1 MPGVPLLD
9 ILQETSRLL
18 KINVDDT
25 DDVDAGVE
33 DGAGADDGDAGDDDG
48 DDDDGAD
55 GYDDDGD
62 LLAPGHQEGSSG
74 SRPSPPRP
82 TPEPS
87 GLWDHGHKSDF
98 REHLRSI

>member
-33 DGAGADDGDAGDDDG
+33 DGAGADDAG
-48 DDDDGAD
+48 D

-82 TPEPS
+82 TPAPS
-87 GLWDHGHKSDF
+87 GL
-98 REHLRSI
+98 

>member
-33 DGAGADDGDAGDDDG
+33 DGAGAGDGDAGDDDG
-48 DDDDGAD
+48 DAGDDDHDHHGQHD
-55 GYDDDGD
+55 NSYDN
-62 LLAPGHQEGSSG
+62 
-74 SRPSPPRP
+74 
-82 TPEPS
+82 
-87 GLWDHGHKSDF
+87 K
-98 REHLRSI
+98 

>member
-1 MPGVPLLD
+1 MPGVPLLHV
-9 ILQETSRLL
+9 LQETSRLL

-25 DDVDAGVE
+25 DDD
-33 DGAGADDGDAGDDDG
+33 DNGADGDENDDG
-48 DDDDGAD
+48 DDDDDDGDD

-87 GLWDHGHKSDF
+87 GL
-98 REHLRSI
+98 